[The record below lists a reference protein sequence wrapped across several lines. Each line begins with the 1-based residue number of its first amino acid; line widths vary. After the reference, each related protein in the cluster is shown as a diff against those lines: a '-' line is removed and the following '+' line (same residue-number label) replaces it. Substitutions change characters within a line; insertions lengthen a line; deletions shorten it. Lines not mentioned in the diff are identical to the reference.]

1 MNNEVKPS
9 DHESSS
15 AAPSA
20 HAAEC
25 QNGNTNGSEVSSS
38 SSSSFALEHVLDEND
53 SELFSA
59 ADVPSANPSVL
70 DPHAGGPHG
79 RNSPPRKAFARA
91 LRSCRGRA
99 TVVEIENAVPS
110 VPAAPVQLAQQSFQ
124 RCDSGAH
131 PPAKAVASGSP
142 AQSPQQL
149 IDWYTRSY
157 DSGVEATYHYVVAL
171 INLGS
176 GETGVGEV
184 VLGALRDEL
193 GTKRVMTLRGEV
205 FMNPAPLR
213 LLIKR
218 QAVIY
223 HTLGRPPCQQRG
235 TVVVCGGDGTVS
247 FIMTQLDLVR
257 RELEDE
263 FQPFLTAS
271 QVQQVQLHRENSA
284 FVTSSLRD
292 KLVHPYFTM
301 PALAPLPLG
310 TGNDYSNCVGFGYAF
325 ASSRSDWRRFCALCG
340 CGVDAGAQVATALCD
355 AVTAPCVSFDRWEA
369 SLVPLRVAQAAVR
382 SESSQAAAEAT
393 QGAAPNAPSKVR
405 VAPSEHAAASA
416 GARALHSPL
425 WNRAARPTNVANAVC
440 LVDWAKVHA
449 SGQCATYGVINYLGV
464 GFDAYVVKKFDDTRR
479 AHPTVCRTR
488 AQNKAVYGVMG
499 IRASLRCKKLYKII
513 PMVCVPR
520 PQLSGVGVAA
530 AATRSMG
537 STRDFVALQ
546 LPSTA
551 KALVLTNV
559 NCYSAGTHPWNPKR
573 GKLHYRPVTLRNG
586 KVTPTLTTISSGAA
600 VETPPTP
607 PTPQPVAINDCAF
620 ELQTMGGV
628 LHYTSLGIGL
638 STSTKLIQTDEMFV
652 FVLCTPDDLH
662 FPSGQCSAY
671 TQLNL
676 KEKYESRI
684 ESDSS
689 VRASLNVQ
697 IDGEP
702 MPPITESTIIHVRP
716 QPGTR
721 VLIRCR
727 SASVVQ

>member
-9 DHESSS
+9 DHESSP
-15 AAPSA
+15 AAPSV
-20 HAAEC
+20 HATEC
-25 QNGNTNGSEVSSS
+25 QNSNTNGTEVSPS
-38 SSSSFALEHVLDEND
+38 SSSSFALEYGLDENNG
-53 SELFSA
+53 ELFSA
-59 ADVPSANPSVL
+59 SDVTSANPSVL
-70 DPHAGGPHG
+70 DPHAGGRHG
-79 RNSPPRKAFARA
+79 RDSLPRKAFARA
-91 LRSCRGRA
+91 LRSGRERA
-99 TVVEIENAVPS
+99 AVVEIENAVPS
-110 VPAAPVQLAQQSFQ
+110 VPATPVQLAQQSFQ
-124 RCDSGAH
+124 GCESGAH
-131 PPAKAVASGSP
+131 PPAEAAASGSP

-149 IDWYTRSY
+149 IDWYARSY
-157 DSGVEATYHYVVAL
+157 DSGVEATYHYVVAF

-184 VLGALRDEL
+184 VLGALCDEL

-223 HTLGRPPCQQRG
+223 HTPDRPPCQQRG

-271 QVQQVQLHRENSA
+271 QVQLHRENSA
-284 FVTSSLRD
+284 LVTSSLCD
-292 KLVHPYFTM
+292 KPVHPYFTM

-325 ASSRSDWRRFCALCG
+325 SSSGSDYRLCTLCG

-382 SESSQAAAEAT
+382 SESSQAAAEAA
-393 QGAAPNAPSKVR
+393 QGATPNVLSKAR
-405 VAPSEHAAASA
+405 VAASEHAAASA
-416 GARALHSPL
+416 GAQALHSPL

-449 SGQCATYGVINYLGV
+449 SRQCATYGVINYLGV

-499 IRASLRCKKLYKII
+499 IRASFRCKKLQKII

-520 PQLSGVGVAA
+520 PQLSGSGVAV

-559 NCYSAGTHPWNPKR
+559 NCYSAGTHPWDPKR

-600 VETPPTP
+600 VETLPTP
-607 PTPQPVAINDCAF
+607 TPRPVAINDCAF
-620 ELQTMGGV
+620 ELQAMGGV
-628 LHYTSLGIGL
+628 LNYTSLGIGL
-638 STSTKLIQTDEMFV
+638 STSTKLIQTDEVFV

-662 FPSGQCSAY
+662 FPSGRCSAY

-697 IDGEP
+697 IDGES

>member
-1 MNNEVKPS
+1 MNSEAKPF
-9 DHESSS
+9 DHEPSP
-15 AAPSA
+15 AAPPA
-20 HAAEC
+20 HAPVC
-25 QNGNTNGSEVSSS
+25 QNSDANGSEAS
-38 SSSSFALEHVLDEND
+38 SSSSFTLEYGLDEND

-59 ADVPSANPSVL
+59 AHAPSTNPSVL
-70 DPHAGGPHG
+70 DPHADGPHG
-79 RNSPPRKAFARA
+79 CSGPPRKALARA
-91 LRSCRGRA
+91 LSSCSERA
-99 TVVEIENAVPS
+99 TVVEIEDAVPS
-110 VPAAPVQLAQQSFQ
+110 VPTTPVRLAQPPFGH
-124 RCDSGAH
+124 CDSGAH
-131 PPAKAVASGSP
+131 PPAEAVASDPP
-142 AQSPQQL
+142 AQSIQQL
-149 IDWYTRSY
+149 IDWYTRHY
-157 DSGVEATYHYVVAL
+157 DSGVEATYHYVVAF

-176 GETGVGEV
+176 GETGMGEE

-193 GTKRVMTLRGEV
+193 GTKRVMTLRGEA

-223 HTLGRPPCQQRG
+223 HTPDRPPCQQRG
-235 TVVVCGGDGTVS
+235 TVVGCGGDGTVS
-247 FIMTQLDLVR
+247 FIMAQLDLVR
-257 RELEDE
+257 RELEEE

-271 QVQQVQLHRENSA
+271 QVQQVQQRHREKSA
-284 FVTSSLRD
+284 FATSSLRD
-292 KLVHPYFTM
+292 EQVHPYFTM

-310 TGNDYSNCVGFGYAF
+310 TGNDYSNCMGFGDAF
-325 ASSRSDWRRFCALCG
+325 SSSRSAWCGLCTLCG
-340 CGVDAGAQVATALCD
+340 CGSEAGAQVATALCD
-355 AVTAPCVSFDRWEA
+355 AVTAPCVNFDRWEA

-382 SESSQAAAEAT
+382 SESSQAATEAA
-393 QGAAPNAPSKVR
+393 QGATPDVPSKVK
-405 VAPSEHAAASA
+405 VAASA
-416 GARALHSPL
+416 HAATSTGVQALHSPL
-425 WNRAARPTNVANAVC
+425 WNRAARPANVANAVC
-440 LVDWAKVHA
+440 LVDWDKVHA

-573 GKLHYRPVTLRNG
+573 GKLHYRPVTLHNG
-586 KVTPTLTTISSGAA
+586 KVTPTLTTIPSGAV
-600 VETPPTP
+600 VEALPSPTP
-607 PTPQPVAINDCAF
+607 RPVAINDRAF
-620 ELQTMGGV
+620 ELQAMGGV

-638 STSTKLIQTDEMFV
+638 STSTKLIQADEMFV
-652 FVLCTPDDLH
+652 FVLCTPGDLY

-676 KEKYESRI
+676 KAKYEARI
-684 ESDSS
+684 ESDDS

-697 IDGEP
+697 IDGDP

-716 QPGTR
+716 QPGTS
-721 VLIRCR
+721 VLVRCR